1 MSAGK
6 AICVD
11 NEGRML
17 RRPLVAD
24 MMSRRGDALVVTGLG
39 SPTYDVSA
47 AGEHPGTFYF
57 WGGMGLT
64 AAAGLGLAMARP
76 DRRVVV
82 VTGDGDMMMGI
93 GSLATI
99 AGVAP
104 SNIAILVLDNQS
116 FGETGKQTGLTAGR
130 CDIAAVAEGMGF
142 RNAMTVATPDGY
154 DGLAEL
160 LFEKDGPNMGVA
172 RVALSDDPKSIPE
185 LDGAY
190 LAQRF
195 RADLGLPPF

>member
-1 MSAGK
+1 MSGDEDLVNK
-6 AICVD
+6 D
-11 NEGRML
+11 GRLL

-24 MMSRRGDALVVTGLG
+24 MMRRRGNALVVTGLG

-47 AGEHPGTFYF
+47 AGDHPGTFYF

-64 AAAGLGLAMARP
+64 AAAGLGLAMAQP
-76 DRRVVV
+76 ERRVVI

-104 SNIAILVLDNQS
+104 SNLAILVLDNQS
-116 FGETGKQTGLTAGR
+116 FGETGRQTGLTAGS

-142 RNAMTVATPDGY
+142 RNAITITTPDGY
-154 DGLAEL
+154 NNLAEL
-160 LFEKDGPNMGVA
+160 LFDSAGPNIGVA

-195 RADLGLPPF
+195 RSDLGLPPF

>member
-1 MSAGK
+1 MT
-6 AICVD
+6 D
-11 NEGRML
+11 PEGRLL
-17 RRPLVAD
+17 RRPLVAHL
-24 MMSRRGDALVVTGLG
+24 MHRRGDALVVCGLG

-57 WGGMGLT
+57 WGAMGLT
-64 AAAGLGLAMARP
+64 TSAGLGLAMAQP
-76 DRRVVV
+76 ERRIVV

-104 SNIAILVLDNQS
+104 RNLAILVLDNQS

-130 CDIAAVAEGMGF
+130 CDIAAMALGAGF
-142 RNAMTVATPDGY
+142 DHAVTFTDAGSID
-154 DGLAEL
+154 DLANL
-160 LFEKDGPNMGVA
+160 LFDREGPVMAVA
-172 RVALSDDPKSIPE
+172 RVALSDDPKSIPV
-185 LDGAY
+185 LDGTH

-195 RADLGLPPF
+195 RGDLELPPF

>member
-1 MSAGK
+1 MSPEK
-6 AICVD
+6 NLVD
-11 NEGRML
+11 SEGRML
-17 RRPLVAD
+17 RRPLVAE
-24 MMSRRGDALVVTGLG
+24 MMNRRGDTLVVTGLG

-47 AGEHPGTFYF
+47 AGDHPGTFYF

-64 AAAGLGLAMARP
+64 AAAGLGLAMAQP

-104 SNIAILVLDNQS
+104 SNLAILVLDNQS
-116 FGETGKQTGLTAGR
+116 FGETGKQTGLTAGK
-130 CDIAAVAEGMGF
+130 CDIATVAKGMGF
-142 RNAMTVATPDGY
+142 LNAITVENPDGFDDLAALLY
-154 DGLAEL
+154 DSN
-160 LFEKDGPNMGVA
+160 GPNMGVA

-190 LAQRF
+190 LAQSF
-195 RADLGLPPF
+195 RADLELPPF